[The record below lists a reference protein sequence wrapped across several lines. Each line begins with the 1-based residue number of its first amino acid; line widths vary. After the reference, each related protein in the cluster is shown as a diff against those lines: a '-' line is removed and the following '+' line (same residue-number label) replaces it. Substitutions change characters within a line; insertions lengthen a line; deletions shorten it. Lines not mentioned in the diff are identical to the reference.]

1 MTFGGDYRT
10 KINMALDGFKTH
22 EERESN
28 YFSGGVSISHYFV
41 KSKNKIKKCIL
52 NTLKDYEPHY

>member
-10 KINMALDGFKTH
+10 KINMALDGFKN

-28 YFSGGVSISHYFV
+28 YFSGGVSISHF
-41 KSKNKIKKCIL
+41 C
-52 NTLKDYEPHY
+52 

>member
-1 MTFGGDYRT
+1 MV
-10 KINMALDGFKTH
+10 ALDGFKTY

-41 KSKNKIKKCIL
+41 KSK
-52 NTLKDYEPHY
+52 TE